1 MDSTP
6 QPQDELSYFQ
16 QRMQL
21 LGITDALNT
30 IDIRQGGS
38 IDKAGN
44 HTGYEVKPMPI
55 FTQTDK
61 GIDILVYT
69 LHRLRSFYR
78 KGDSKTALP
87 YTITRLE
94 KPYTKKDGSIQKYNM
109 PKGEPLRPF
118 FPPCVVAAYE
128 AAKDAR
134 AAGKPQ
140 QTIKVLVL
148 TEGYFKAFKAGM
160 HGIMCIGLPSITAM
174 KSSETGRMHDE
185 VLQVIET
192 CGVERIIWLTDGDC
206 LNITSKEII
215 DGKDLYQRPKNF
227 FNSVHQFHNLLSEE
241 KYSNIHKYF
250 AHIHSDNITNNPK
263 GLDDLLV
270 ALPEEA
276 DKIVEELHRFDR
288 IGKGGQFTGN
298 YFVRLDVTFGTG
310 NVHKY
315 FMLHDVDVFYQH
327 HVARRPELARAE
339 FVFNGTRYKFNDSD
353 KVQRCEIV
361 IPGDAQQYFRVG
373 DDYYQ
378 YVEVP
383 DKHGKLVRSFHGRQK
398 GTILDDHGRKFTA
411 HIPKY
416 KAFCITPDHT
426 NYQRV
431 IHNCFNMYHP
441 FAHEAEQGEYDASL
455 NFVKHIF
462 GTNEVSFKDNSG
474 QPVTMPYYELGLD
487 YLQLLYQRP
496 QQTLPILCLVSK
508 ENQTGKTT
516 FINWL
521 NMIFGENMIIIGN
534 QDLQNDFN
542 AHWTSKLLVAVDE
555 TKIDKQIVQE
565 KLKSLST
572 ANKVSMNAKGK
583 NQVQMDFFAKFILNS
598 NNEDNFIMVGEHDI
612 RYWVIKVP
620 TIRQKN
626 FHLVDELIEEIPA
639 FLHYLNKRTLKT
651 PERSRMHFDESLL
664 KTEALMK
671 LVKNSKSGMEKNI
684 RLCLAELFDATDDE
698 EITMPLS
705 AVCEMVKKPLERNFV
720 QKTLNEMGITTN
732 GPHHKH
738 YPRMVFRNSTDSN
751 TLVADVEFIKFNNR
765 YYTFYRKDFTD
776 TPTKAAAAM
785 QDAPP
790 PPLPP
795 QGDFFN
801 TNAKDDLPF

>member
-1 MDSTP
+1 MDSTQ
-6 QPQDELSYFQ
+6 QPTDKELSYFQ

-21 LGITDALNT
+21 LGVTDDANR

-38 IDKAGN
+38 IDKAGH
-44 HTGYEVKPMPI
+44 HTGYSVQSMPI
-55 FTQTDK
+55 FTATDK

-69 LHRLRSFYR
+69 LGRLRMFYR
-78 KGDSKTALP
+78 KGDGKTAIP
-87 YTITRLE
+87 YSITRLE
-94 KPYTKKDGSIQKYNM
+94 TPATRKDGSIMKYNM

-118 FPPCVVAAYE
+118 FPPQVVQAYDD
-128 AAKDAR
+128 ALAAR
-134 AAGKPQ
+134 AAGTPQ
-140 QTIKVLVL
+140 QTIRVLVL
-148 TEGYFKAFKAGM
+148 TEGYFKAFKAAM
-160 HGIMCIGLPSITAM
+160 HGIMCVGLPSITAL
-174 KSSETGRMHDE
+174 KSSETSKLHED
-185 VLQVIET
+185 VLTLIET
-192 CGVERIIWLTDGDC
+192 TGVERIIWLTDGDC
-206 LNITSKEII
+206 LDITGKEIT

-227 FNSVHQFHNLLSEE
+227 FNSVYQFHNLLSDE

-250 AHIHSDNITNNPK
+250 AHIYSSNIDGHPK
-263 GLDDLLV
+263 GLDDLLCQC
-270 ALPEEA
+270 PA
-276 DKIVEELHRFDR
+276 DVEKIKEELHRFDKT
-288 IGKGGQFTGN
+288 GKAGQYTGN
-298 YFVRLDVTFGTG
+298 YFVRLDVTYGTG

-327 HVARRPELARAE
+327 HLARREDLKGKE

-361 IPGDAQQYFRVG
+361 IPGDAKQYFRVG
-373 DDYYQ
+373 DTYYKFVP
-378 YVEVP
+378 YP
-383 DKHGKLVRSFHGRQK
+383 DKYEKLHTSFEARLK
-398 GTILDDHGRKFTA
+398 STIVDDHGKKF
-411 HIPKY
+411 
-416 KAFCITPDHT
+416 ITYIDKWERFVVVPNHV

-431 IHNCFNMYHP
+431 MHNCFNLYHP
-441 FAHEAEQGEYDASL
+441 MDHEPEQGECITSL
-455 NFVKHIF
+455 AFVKHIF
-462 GTNEVSFKDNSG
+462 GTHDISFIGEDGKKH
-474 QPVTMPYYELGLD
+474 TMPYYELGLD
-487 YLQLLYQRP
+487 YIQLLYQRP

-534 QDLQNDFN
+534 ADLQNDFN

-612 RYWVIKVP
+612 RYWVLKVP
-620 TIRQKN
+620 TISQKN
-626 FHLVDELIEEIPA
+626 FHLDIELAEEIPA
-639 FLHYLNKRTLKT
+639 FLHYLNRRQLKT
-651 PERSRMHFDESLL
+651 PERSRMHFDEALL

-705 AVCEMVKKPLERNFV
+705 AVCEMVKKPLERNFI
-720 QKTLNEMGITTN
+720 QKTLNEMGITTD

-738 YPRMVFRNSTDSN
+738 YPRMVFKAGDGGAMVT
-751 TLVADVEFIKFNNR
+751 DVEYIKFNNR
-765 YYTFYRKDFTD
+765 YYTFYRSHFTD
-776 TPTKAAAAM
+776 TPAQPAAAL
-785 QDAPP
+785 QDAPL
-790 PPLPP
+790 PLQPM
-795 QGDFFN
+795 QGQ
-801 TNAKDDLPF
+801 KDDLPF